1 MAKKSNLLVE
11 TLMYSVH
18 SETGEVVTHHMPWP
32 RESPALDRYM
42 AKGFTFERPA
52 PEIITIT
59 ETQALV
65 DKSDPVLVVKRK
77 YRKRKVK

>member
-42 AKGFTFERPA
+42 AKGFTFK
-52 PEIITIT
+52 
-59 ETQALV
+59 Q
-65 DKSDPVLVVKRK
+65 S
-77 YRKRKVK
+77 Y